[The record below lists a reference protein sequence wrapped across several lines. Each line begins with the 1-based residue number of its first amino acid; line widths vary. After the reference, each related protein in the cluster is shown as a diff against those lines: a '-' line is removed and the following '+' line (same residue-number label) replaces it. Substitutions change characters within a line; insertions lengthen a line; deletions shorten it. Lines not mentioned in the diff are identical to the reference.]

1 MRSAYVHYWKFKNN
15 HSEITFWLQ
24 HLVLCAWSWI
34 QEDDKYCLI
43 SYSCPVNE
51 VVLSKPGHFT
61 WKRKQNPSHPV
72 FFFFLDWPC
81 GAEFILC
88 HRAVLWV
95 FRFFF
100 FFCLIVPYDLGRKKK
115 KPTWKCV
122 QSGKCLRAFSV
133 QGVWSKVWMSKLS
146 GWRYRLCSVLC
157 WRWTFF
163 QAIEELKNFCQ
174 GLDRPLGGLDG
185 STGCPP
191 GSSGA
196 GQKARV
202 SNWGPGG
209 GRGPWAAWTAGCW
222 PCLEE
227 AGALRMP
234 ICPFL
239 APVGREKEAL
249 IWIA

>member
-1 MRSAYVHYWKFKNN
+1 MKLYYPSQVILHEKESR
-15 HSEITFWLQ
+15 
-24 HLVLCAWSWI
+24 I
-34 QEDDKYCLI
+34 QVIL
-43 SYSCPVNE
+43 
-51 VVLSKPGHFT
+51 
-61 WKRKQNPSHPV
+61 W
-72 FFFFLDWPC
+72 FFFFWTDLVVQSSSC
-81 GAEFILC
+81 VIELC
-88 HRAVLWV
+88 SG
-95 FRFFF
+95 FSEFFF